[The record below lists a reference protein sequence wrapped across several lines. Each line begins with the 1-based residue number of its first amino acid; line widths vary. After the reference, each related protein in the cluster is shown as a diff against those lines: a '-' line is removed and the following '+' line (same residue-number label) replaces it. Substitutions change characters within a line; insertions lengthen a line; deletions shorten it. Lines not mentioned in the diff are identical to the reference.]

1 MRREFQQYKEDCH
14 SSRLQDQKV
23 KASLEEN
30 NQKILNEVFT
40 LNTRLT
46 ESVLLVS
53 ELRSKRERD
62 QELMLREA
70 TRKAQLEQS
79 IVSLERENKELKSL
93 LQSHSTAQQQGSL
106 YQDERRMFQQQIETL
121 REKMQELQDKHE
133 REVSELKN
141 HASLN
146 DKKSSEAVP
155 HSPIVVQETNE
166 ERLVRE
172 LEEER
177 KKLQELQGKIR
188 RESMEPQKPEVKSPI
203 PVPEIKDE
211 EPEQVDEEE
220 DNEEEDEEENE
231 EKIVSSDALQKR
243 LYKPNMVWNTLLL

>member
-79 IVSLERENKELKSL
+79 IVSLERENKELKN
-93 LQSHSTAQQQGSL
+93 
-106 YQDERRMFQQQIETL
+106 
-121 REKMQELQDKHE
+121 
-133 REVSELKN
+133 KN
-141 HASLN
+141 HS
-146 DKKSSEAVP
+146 
-155 HSPIVVQETNE
+155 
-166 ERLVRE
+166 
-172 LEEER
+172 
-177 KKLQELQGKIR
+177 
-188 RESMEPQKPEVKSPI
+188 
-203 PVPEIKDE
+203 
-211 EPEQVDEEE
+211 
-220 DNEEEDEEENE
+220 
-231 EKIVSSDALQKR
+231 
-243 LYKPNMVWNTLLL
+243 